1 MLQPKVG
8 RPHITLLES
17 LQLKKKRNQKNFND
31 PTPEFL
37 KNGSGTPGAGV
48 PKPSQGLF
56 EVQTIFIIILTGYL
70 PFYSHFLMS
79 VQWSFPELYDMW
91 ICKRLNIEAD
101 ENPATSIVRH

>member
-37 KNGSGTPGAGV
+37 KNGPGSPGGRGPKTLSGALRSPNYFHNNTNR
-48 PKPSQGLF
+48 LF
-56 EVQTIFIIILTGYL
+56 A
-70 PFYSHFLMS
+70 FLL
-79 VQWSFPELYDMW
+79 SFPHECTMEFSRT
-91 ICKRLNIEAD
+91 I
-101 ENPATSIVRH
+101 